1 MPGQVQ
7 FVDPRRIRAMVRHY
21 PAPAR
26 PCRARQWTAFRDAE
40 GRTLSLE
47 RSASSWPG
55 CAALRPE
62 TAFHRRRPTLPSTRV
77 HDQVAFSKTTLQFTE
92 GSGLLR
98 TT

>member
-1 MPGQVQ
+1 
-7 FVDPRRIRAMVRHY
+7 MVRHY

-40 GRTLSLE
+40 GRTLSVRLLDGMT
-47 RSASSWPG
+47 ASRLARG
-55 CAALRPE
+55 CAALRVP
-62 TAFHRRRPTLPSTRV
+62 RPPFTGAVPPYPPPVYRPSC
-77 HDQVAFSKTTLQFTE
+77 FSKTTLQFTE